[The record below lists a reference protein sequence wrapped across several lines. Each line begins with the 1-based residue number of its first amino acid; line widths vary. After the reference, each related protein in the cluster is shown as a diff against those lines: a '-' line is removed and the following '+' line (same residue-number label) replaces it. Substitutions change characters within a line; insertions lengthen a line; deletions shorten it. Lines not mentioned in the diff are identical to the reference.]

1 MQLPILILK
10 KYIFFCCWAV
20 PSVGMS
26 AIRKEMETKVSTNEF
41 SVDIYV
47 IMTNETTEI
56 YVAEKVVNW
65 TFSAF
70 HLCSPKN

>member
-20 PSVGMS
+20 SSVGMS

-56 YVAEKVVNW
+56 YVAEKVVN
-65 TFSAF
+65 
-70 HLCSPKN
+70 

>member
-1 MQLPILILK
+1 
-10 KYIFFCCWAV
+10 
-20 PSVGMS
+20 MS

-56 YVAEKVVNW
+56 YVAEKVVN
-65 TFSAF
+65 
-70 HLCSPKN
+70 